1 MSKAILDKNNKLILP
16 DDFLRRNHL
25 LKDQEWWV
33 NQRDGSVILLP
44 RVPDLRKVYIEP
56 TTLCNLKCHTCIRNV
71 WENQGGHMRIEVFLD
86 LIEQFGEF
94 PQLERVV
101 FMGFGE
107 PFLHPQILQMIQLV
121 RERNLDVTIISNG
134 LLLDKP
140 ILQEIINLR
149 VDRLVIS
156 LDGVTPE
163 TYAGVRGASL
173 ASVLENIRTLNDVK
187 SEMGSLFPALG
198 IEFVALKSNIPEL
211 ERMSELASRLN
222 ASSVLVSNVLAYT
235 DEMRDEILYGY
246 EPRLPLKS
254 GSWPVRAD
262 AWVMWGTLNLP
273 RMQWGA
279 EQRCR
284 FINDRATVI
293 GWDGSVLPCLALSHF
308 YSYLTVDGQRKQ
320 VKRYPMGNITHTPL
334 LEIWTSEDYCRFR
347 GEVRDFH
354 FPSCPNCDLRDNC
367 DLREKNEAC
376 WGWNPS
382 CADCLWAQ
390 DIIRCP

>member
-94 PQLERVV
+94 PQLERIV

-140 ILQEIINLR
+140 VLLEIVKLR

-163 TYAGVRGASL
+163 TYEGVRGASL
-173 ASVLENIRTLNDVK
+173 ASVL
-187 SEMGSLFPALG
+187 
-198 IEFVALKSNIPEL
+198 
-211 ERMSELASRLN
+211 
-222 ASSVLVSNVLAYT
+222 
-235 DEMRDEILYGY
+235 
-246 EPRLPLKS
+246 
-254 GSWPVRAD
+254 
-262 AWVMWGTLNLP
+262 
-273 RMQWGA
+273 
-279 EQRCR
+279 
-284 FINDRATVI
+284 
-293 GWDGSVLPCLALSHF
+293 
-308 YSYLTVDGQRKQ
+308 
-320 VKRYPMGNITHTPL
+320 
-334 LEIWTSEDYCRFR
+334 
-347 GEVRDFH
+347 
-354 FPSCPNCDLRDNC
+354 
-367 DLREKNEAC
+367 
-376 WGWNPS
+376 
-382 CADCLWAQ
+382 
-390 DIIRCP
+390 